1 MAVAEPVRLT
11 SLSHGA
17 GCACKLGPSQLAEV
31 LDLLGPSL
39 PAKGVVVSEGSG
51 DDAAVY
57 RLPDGSGLVVT
68 IDFFTPLVDDAHDWG
83 RIAAANA
90 LSDVYAMG
98 GTPTLALN
106 VVGWPV
112 DTLPLAL
119 LADVLRGGR
128 AIAEEAGVPVI
139 GGHTITTEKEPL
151 YGMVAVGVA
160 DIERLLRNTAARPG
174 MDLVLTK
181 PIGVGMI
188 TTAAK
193 RGVASAEQLD
203 AAVATMTTLNAAAS
217 RAAVAR
223 GVGAGTDVTGFG
235 LLGHLRTMLAAS
247 GCAATIDAAG
257 VPLLPGA
264 LDLAQRDVVASGTKR
279 NHAWLS
285 PTTDWGS
292 TTVPEQLVL
301 ADAQTSGGLLLATEH
316 PDDIVEALQTAGV
329 DVWRIGAVVDGAP
342 GRVGVSGR
350 LATD

>member
-1 MAVAEPVRLT
+1 MAAAEPIRLT

-39 PAKGVVVSEGSG
+39 PAEDIVVSEGSG

-57 RLPDGSGLVVT
+57 RLPDGRGLVVT

-128 AIAEEAGVPVI
+128 SIAEEAGVPVI

-151 YGMVAVGVA
+151 YGMVAVGIA
-160 DIERLLRNTAARPG
+160 DLDRLLRNTGARPG
-174 MDLVLTK
+174 MGLVLTK

-193 RGVASAEQLD
+193 RGVATAGQVE
-203 AAVATMTTLNAAAS
+203 AAVRTMTTLNAAAS
-217 RAAVAR
+217 RTAVDD
-223 GVGAGTDVTGFG
+223 GVRAGTDVTGFG
-235 LLGHLRTMLAAS
+235 LLGHLHTMLQAS
-247 GCAATIDAAG
+247 GCAATIDAAA
-257 VPLLPGA
+257 VPLLPGV
-264 LDLAQRDVVASGTKR
+264 LELAQRDVVAGGTKR
-279 NHAWLS
+279 NHAWLG
-285 PTTDWGS
+285 PTTDWGA
-292 TTVPEQLVL
+292 TTLPEQLVL
-301 ADAQTSGGLLLATEH
+301 ADAQTSGGLLLASRD
-316 PDDIVEALQTAGV
+316 PDDLVGALRAGGV
-329 DVWRIGAVVDGAP
+329 DAWRVGAVTDGQP
-342 GRVGVSGR
+342 GRIEVSGR
-350 LATD
+350 LRE